1 MLFYKTTTNTN
12 GIYTFPSVTPGA
24 IVLGI
29 VLVTVVRLTHA
40 HYAGAEGGKTAS
52 HASANNA
59 AGPLDA

>member
-1 MLFYKTTTNTN
+1 MSHQTHESDRSAAYRGL
-12 GIYTFPSVTPGA
+12 ILGA